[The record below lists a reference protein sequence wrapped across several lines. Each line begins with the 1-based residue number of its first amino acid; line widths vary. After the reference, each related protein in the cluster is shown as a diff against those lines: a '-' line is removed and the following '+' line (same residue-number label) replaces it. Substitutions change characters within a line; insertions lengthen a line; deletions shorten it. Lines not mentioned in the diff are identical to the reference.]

1 MMFKFFNPRMFV
13 AWILSMVVVYFIVG
27 FLGNYYPTFLGVV
40 FLALLAQPIVG
51 LLIYRLLGKAQHL
64 YSSDLVD
71 LVLAFV
77 LFLVLTVFVVKMFGM
92 ADQYPQMFDAKYV
105 LLEKDQTIPFIIGC
119 VLVLPCLV
127 LARKYV
133 KRNGIKQTR
142 LYLFMNETVTGVL
155 VAAFFL
161 AVYFIFAS
169 IFNQPAFDV
178 DDIFFDSDG
187 WLWRTR
193 FTTDAYQDYYWR
205 SVHPFVLLIVRP
217 VVAFVSFFLKGDR
230 LAAAFLLVALSGA
243 LCVFLTWYFVKQVT
257 GNSLYALL
265 IASLLGG
272 SAAHL
277 VFGSLLETY
286 IFIAAVTMTFIVL
299 LLKDTPLFV
308 FVIGGLISFGITL
321 SSLIQPTI
329 AFVFVRRDI
338 RQWIKY
344 GLIVAALTIPLT
356 LLNNIVYPDSQ
367 PYFFDPSSYGTEGRN
382 TFTPTVGRA
391 FAVARVMFLHSIVA
405 PDPLILKREL
415 PFLKVWIVE
424 VSRKLYPH
432 EIDPM
437 RVSEYDTQFGT
448 ALALVWLL
456 LALFGVFGFLKNIK
470 KQDTRFSYAFI
481 FIILFS
487 FTLHLKFGK
496 ELFLYATNWTYAI
509 VLLLALAWKEFA
521 NKRWFQ
527 ITLLAFI
534 VLLLVNNSHLI
545 FTMLSTS
552 ALHIK

>member
-1 MMFKFFNPRMFV
+1 MFKFFNPRMFV

>member
-1 MMFKFFNPRMFV
+1 MFQLLNHRMFF
-13 AWILSMVVVYFIVG
+13 AWILSVTASYFVVG
-27 FLGNYYPTFLGVV
+27 FLGNYHPSFLGILI
-40 FLALLAQPIVG
+40 LAFAAQSLTG
-51 LLIYRLLGKAQHL
+51 LLIYLLLGKAEHL
-64 YSSDLVD
+64 YSSSRGD
-71 LVLAFV
+71 LVLALA
-77 LFLVLTVFVVKMFGM
+77 LFTVLTVFGAGM
-92 ADQYPQMFDAKYV
+92 LEMANQFPSLFDPKFV
-105 LLEKDQTIPFIIGC
+105 LLEQDQTLPFIIAG
-119 VLVLPCLV
+119 VLVILF
-127 LARKYV
+127 LALAGQYNIR
-133 KRNGIKQTR
+133 QTR
-142 LYLFMNETVTGVL
+142 FYRFVDEIAAGVL
-155 VAAFFL
+155 VASFFF

-169 IFNQPAFDV
+169 IFNQPVFDV

-187 WLWRTR
+187 WNWRIR
-193 FTTDAYQDYYWR
+193 LTTDAYQDYYWR
-205 SVHPFVLLIVRP
+205 SVHPFVLLILRP
-217 VVAFVSFFLKGDR
+217 VVAFVSLFLKGDR

-243 LCVFLTWYFVKQVT
+243 LCVFLAWYFVKQVT
-257 GNSLYALL
+257 GNSLYAVL
-265 IASLLGG
+265 IACLLGG

-308 FVIGGLISFGITL
+308 FIIGGLVSFGITL
-321 SSLIQPTI
+321 SNLIQPTI

-338 RQWIKY
+338 KQWIKY
-344 GLIVAALTIPLT
+344 GLIVAALAIPLT
-356 LLNNIVYPDSQ
+356 LLNNVVYPNSQ

-382 TFTPTVGRA
+382 TFTPTLGRA
-391 FAVARVMFLHSIVA
+391 FAVARVMFLHSMVA

-448 ALALVWLL
+448 ALASAWLL
-456 LALFGVFGFLKNIK
+456 LAGLGAFGFLKNIR
-470 KQDTRFSYAFI
+470 KQDNRFSYAFI

-521 NKRWFQ
+521 DKRWFQ
-527 ITLLAFI
+527 VILFVFIT
-534 VLLLVNNSHLI
+534 LLLVNNSHLI

>member
-1 MMFKFFNPRMFV
+1 MFKFLSPRMFI
-13 AWILSMVVVYFIVG
+13 AWIFSMLVVYFAVG
-27 FLGNYYPTFLGVV
+27 FLGNYYPAFLGIV
-40 FLALLAQPIVG
+40 FLTLLAQPITG
-51 LLIYRLLGKAQHL
+51 LLIYRLLGKAQKL
-64 YSSDLVD
+64 YSSNPMSFI
-71 LVLAFV
+71 LALAMFI
-77 LFLVLTVFVVKMFGM
+77 VLTVFVVKMFGM
-92 ADQYPQMFDAKYV
+92 ANQYPQMFNAKYV
-105 LLEKDQTIPFIIGC
+105 LLEKNQTLPFIIGC
-119 VLVLPCLV
+119 VLVIPCLI
-127 LARKYV
+127 LTRLYIKQ
-133 KRNGIKQTR
+133 NGIKQTR
-142 LYLFMNETVTGVL
+142 LYQFMNENVTGAL
-155 VAAFFL
+155 VGAFFF

-169 IFNQPAFDV
+169 IFNQPVFDV

-205 SVHPFVLLIVRP
+205 SVHPFVLLVIRP
-217 VVAFVSFFLKGDR
+217 VVAFVSLFLKGDR

-257 GNSLYALL
+257 GNSLYAIL

-272 SAAHL
+272 TAAHL

-286 IFIAAVTMTFIVL
+286 IFIAVVMMTFIVL

-308 FVIGGLISFGITL
+308 FIIGGLLSFGITL

-338 RQWIKY
+338 KLWIKY
-344 GLIVAALTIPLT
+344 GLIVAALAIPLT
-356 LLNNIVYPDSQ
+356 LLNNVVYPKSQ
-367 PYFFDPSSYGTEGRN
+367 PYFFDPTSYGTEGRN
-382 TFTPTVGRA
+382 TFIPTPVRA
-391 FAVARVMFLHSIVA
+391 FAIARVMFLHSIVA

-424 VSRKLYPH
+424 VNRKLHPR

-437 RVSEYDTQFGT
+437 IVSEYDTQFGT
-448 ALALVWLL
+448 ALAFAWIL
-456 LALFGVFGFLKNIK
+456 LALFGVFGFLKNIR
-470 KQDTRFSYAFI
+470 KQDNFFSYAFI
-481 FIILFS
+481 CIILFS
-487 FTLHLKFGK
+487 FILHLKFGK

-509 VLLLALAWKEFA
+509 ILLLALAWKEFA
-521 NKRWFQ
+521 DKRWFQ
-527 ITLLAFI
+527 VILFVFIT
-534 VLLLVNNSHLI
+534 LLLVNNSRLI